1 MNRLSEPRGRE
12 RSGERG
18 SIIIMTAISML
29 FLFLMVGLCID
40 VSRIYM
46 IRAEMQNAADAA
58 ALTAARELNGGAGGI
73 DDAVARATAIIN
85 TQGFAK
91 AGVSIASVE
100 FAVNLDDNPYMS
112 AAAARAAPDNI
123 RFVKVTTQAHKTNI
137 LFGVNALGP
146 DHTEARQAVA
156 GMSVSLSGICDFFPA
171 AVALNAIPA
180 PKTELTLKFVQGTG
194 NSADLA
200 HLDFIILEVPNING
214 NGQVETA
221 VLAAGA
227 PNYCKK
233 LGDNINMT
241 PSSNPSNGPR
251 ATGDGLNTR
260 FIGPAND
267 RPNGYGNQL
276 RNTTLYP
283 PDLNIRE
290 NITYDEYIDRTAV
303 TLPDP
308 NNPSYG
314 QDERRVI
321 VAPIIA
327 PGSYPAYTTNIID
340 WGIFF
345 LKRKSPTSNGQCDA
359 AAGCGSLQVEY
370 VGRANIGSANGPT
383 TVSTSLTV
391 PVLYR

>member
-1 MNRLSEPRGRE
+1 
-12 RSGERG
+12 
-18 SIIIMTAISML
+18 
-29 FLFLMVGLCID
+29 V
-40 VSRIYM
+40 
-46 IRAEMQNAADAA
+46 
-58 ALTAARELNGGAGGI
+58 
-73 DDAVARATAIIN
+73 
-85 TQGFAK
+85 
-91 AGVSIASVE
+91 
-100 FAVNLDDNPYMS
+100 
-112 AAAARAAPDNI
+112 
-123 RFVKVTTQAHKTNI
+123 
-137 LFGVNALGP
+137 
-146 DHTEARQAVA
+146 
-156 GMSVSLSGICDFFPA
+156 
-171 AVALNAIPA
+171 
-180 PKTELTLKFVQGTG
+180 LKFTQGTG

-200 HLDFIILEVPNING
+200 HLDFIVLEVPNITG

-227 PNYCKK
+227 PNFCKK

-251 ATGDGLNTR
+251 AAGDGVNTR

-267 RPNGYGNQL
+267 RANGYGNQL
-276 RNTTLYP
+276 KDTTRFP

-290 NITYDEYIDRTAV
+290 NITYKDYIDRTAV

-321 VAPIIA
+321 VAPIIE

-345 LKRKSPTSNGQCDA
+345 LKRQSPTSNGQCDP

-370 VGRANIGSANGPT
+370 VGKANIGSANGPT
-383 TVSTSLTV
+383 SIHTSLTV